1 MRSTEGGNKIVVIG
15 AGNVGETICYT
26 LMLKTQV
33 SEIVL
38 IDLNED
44 RAKGVA
50 LDISHGTAY
59 YSQVKIRKGGYSECA
74 DADIIIVTAGVPRK
88 EGQTRLDLAKT
99 NTGVARS
106 IARSIMEYADNPII
120 IVVSNPV
127 DVNTYLI
134 QKETGLPRGRVIGTG
149 TSLDTARFRYLLS
162 RHCKVDI
169 RDIQGYILGE
179 HGDSQVP
186 VWSTVNIAGEA
197 VEHFLP
203 SDPEEAEK
211 KKAEIATKA
220 RTAGADV
227 ISLKGATFDGI
238 AMSVLRIVES
248 ILKDQNT
255 VLPVSH
261 VLEENFGFHIPGKMR
276 EDVGYTVKD
285 VSDKRH
291 QELVPK
297 DILKVFKEV
306 YVNIDAPH
314 HLKEVHFVQKKDGG
328 IEAEISL
335 DKAGVPKLY
344 HGRGNGRLDALS
356 NALRNNTSVKFDIM
370 DYKEHSL
377 SKGSTSK
384 AVSYVKIK
392 DCRNLD
398 QWGVG
403 IHEDIITSSVLAL
416 FSALNRALK
425 QRRSQEGKG

>member
-59 YSQVKIRKGGYSECA
+59 YSQVKIRKGGYAECA
-74 DADIIIVTAGVPRK
+74 DADIIIVTAGVARK

-106 IARSIMEYADNPII
+106 IAKSIMEYADNPII

-134 QKETGLPRGRVIGTG
+134 QKQTKLPVGRVIGTG

-186 VWSTVNIAGEA
+186 VWSTVNIAGEP
-197 VEHFLP
+197 VDHFLP
-203 SDPEEAEK
+203 SDPGEAEK
-211 KKAEIATKA
+211 KKEEIATKA

-261 VLEENFGFHIPGKMR
+261 VLDDSFGAMSGAPISLPCVVNAEGISR
-276 EDVGYTVKD
+276 V
-285 VSDKRH
+285 
-291 QELVPK
+291 
-297 DILKVFKEV
+297 LKVTMTQE
-306 YVNIDAPH
+306 
-314 HLKEVHFVQKKDGG
+314 E
-328 IEAEISL
+328 
-335 DKAGVPKLY
+335 
-344 HGRGNGRLDALS
+344 LDA
-356 NALRNNTSVKFDIM
+356 V
-370 DYKEHSL
+370 EHSAQVL
-377 SKGSTSK
+377 
-384 AVSYVKIK
+384 K
-392 DCRNLD
+392 DFIA
-398 QWGVG
+398 QV
-403 IHEDIITSSVLAL
+403 EA
-416 FSALNRALK
+416 
-425 QRRSQEGKG
+425 

>member
-1 MRSTEGGNKIVVIG
+1 MRSTEGGNKIVVVIG

-134 QKETGLPRGRVIGTG
+134 QKETGLPKGRVIGTG

-203 SDPEEAEK
+203 SNPRK
-211 KKAEIATKA
+211 KQKRKKQ
-220 RTAGADV
+220 R
-227 ISLKGATFDGI
+227 
-238 AMSVLRIVES
+238 
-248 ILKDQNT
+248 
-255 VLPVSH
+255 LPPRH
-261 VLEENFGFHIPGKMR
+261 VLQAQ
-276 EDVGYTVKD
+276 T
-285 VSDKRH
+285 
-291 QELVPK
+291 L
-297 DILKVFKEV
+297 
-306 YVNIDAPH
+306 
-314 HLKEVHFVQKKDGG
+314 
-328 IEAEISL
+328 SL
-335 DKAGVPKLY
+335 
-344 HGRGNGRLDALS
+344 
-356 NALRNNTSVKFDIM
+356 
-370 DYKEHSL
+370 
-377 SKGSTSK
+377 
-384 AVSYVKIK
+384 
-392 DCRNLD
+392 
-398 QWGVG
+398 
-403 IHEDIITSSVLAL
+403 
-416 FSALNRALK
+416 
-425 QRRSQEGKG
+425 

>member
-1 MRSTEGGNKIVVIG
+1 MRSTEGGNKIVVVG

-106 IARSIMEYADNPII
+106 IARSIMEYAKNPII

-149 TSLDTARFRYLLS
+149 TSLDTARFRYLLA

-203 SDPEEAEK
+203 TDEEERENK
-211 KKAEIATKA
+211 KTEIATKA

-261 VLEENFGFHIPGKMR
+261 VLEESFGAMAGSPISLPCVVNSEGISR
-276 EDVGYTVKD
+276 V
-285 VSDKRH
+285 
-291 QELVPK
+291 
-297 DILKVFKEV
+297 LKVTMTQE
-306 YVNIDAPH
+306 
-314 HLKEVHFVQKKDGG
+314 E
-328 IEAEISL
+328 
-335 DKAGVPKLY
+335 
-344 HGRGNGRLDALS
+344 LDA
-356 NALRNNTSVKFDIM
+356 V
-370 DYKEHSL
+370 EHSAEVL
-377 SKGSTSK
+377 
-384 AVSYVKIK
+384 K
-392 DCRNLD
+392 DFIA
-398 QWGVG
+398 QV
-403 IHEDIITSSVLAL
+403 EA
-416 FSALNRALK
+416 
-425 QRRSQEGKG
+425 

>member
-1 MRSTEGGNKIVVIG
+1 MRSSEGGNKIVVIG

-26 LMLKTQV
+26 LMLKVQV

-99 NTGVARS
+99 NTGVARA
-106 IARSIMEYADNPII
+106 IARSIMEYAKNPII

-134 QKETGLPRGRVIGTG
+134 QKETGLPEGRVIGTG
-149 TSLDTARFRYLLS
+149 TSLDTARFRYLLA

-203 SDPEEAEK
+203 SDKEEAEK
-211 KKAEIATKA
+211 KKVEIADKA

-248 ILKDQNT
+248 ILRDQNT

-261 VLEENFGFHIPGKMR
+261 VLEESYGEIAGAPISLPCVVNADGISR
-276 EDVGYTVKD
+276 V
-285 VSDKRH
+285 
-291 QELVPK
+291 
-297 DILKVFKEV
+297 LKVSMTDEEV
-306 YVNIDAPH
+306 
-314 HLKEVHFVQKKDGG
+314 
-328 IEAEISL
+328 EA
-335 DKAGVPKLY
+335 
-344 HGRGNGRLDALS
+344 
-356 NALRNNTSVKFDIM
+356 VK
-370 DYKEHSL
+370 HS
-377 SKGSTSK
+377 
-384 AVSYVKIK
+384 ARV
-392 DCRNLD
+392 
-398 QWGVG
+398 
-403 IHEDIITSSVLAL
+403 
-416 FSALNRALK
+416 LK
-425 QRRSQEGKG
+425 QFIADVEA

>member
-1 MRSTEGGNKIVVIG
+1 MRSSEGGNKIVVIG

-26 LMLKTQV
+26 LMLKVQV

-99 NTGVARS
+99 NTGVARA
-106 IARSIMEYADNPII
+106 IARSIMEYAKNPII

-134 QKETGLPRGRVIGTG
+134 QKETGLPEGRVIGTG
-149 TSLDTARFRYLLS
+149 TSLDTARFRYLLA

-203 SDPEEAEK
+203 ADKEEADK
-211 KKAEIATKA
+211 KKEEIANKA

-261 VLEENFGFHIPGKMR
+261 VLEESYGEIAG
-276 EDVGYTVKD
+276 
-285 VSDKRH
+285 
-291 QELVPK
+291 
-297 DILKVFKEV
+297 
-306 YVNIDAPH
+306 AP
-314 HLKEVHFVQKKDGG
+314 
-328 IEAEISL
+328 ISL
-335 DKAGVPKLY
+335 PCVV
-344 HGRGNGRLDALS
+344 
-356 NALRNNTSVKFDIM
+356 NADGISRVMKVTMTDEEL
-370 DYKEHSL
+370 
-377 SKGSTSK
+377 K
-384 AVSYVKIK
+384 AVK
-392 DCRNLD
+392 
-398 QWGVG
+398 
-403 IHEDIITSSVLAL
+403 H
-416 FSALNRALK
+416 SAQVLK
-425 QRRSQEGKG
+425 QFIADVEA